1 MSKVVVGLVLGLPGS
16 LDASKCLNGMG
27 IEVGGMYWALLLVIY
42 DSTGV
47 NGSWARGVFDW
58 EA

>member
-1 MSKVVVGLVLGLPGS
+1 VVGLVLGPQGS

-42 DSTGV
+42 DSAGV